1 MSSSQNS
8 LVPTHST
15 SAPNG
20 RLTDLLSS
28 TRRTG
33 NDRELRDYF
42 SAIVKRK
49 WLILAIAFVS
59 TAVVALY
66 AFRLPSL
73 YESSA
78 TLRLDSKESVF
89 LQDSRG
95 TVLHSYDNDDYENT
109 QIKLLSNP
117 QLVRRVVLQL
127 DLDHNQS
134 FLHTAEPRSLSSE
147 LRSMF
152 TRRKPATDNLSAPP
166 AVLANP
172 EDVKALTQARITQIE
187 PYVSQ
192 VLAGLTVQP
201 VDRTSLV
208 SVSMIHADPQL
219 ATQIVDALTKTFVSD
234 NNDYESNGSREAAE
248 TLGRQIAELQMK
260 IKAEEDARLDYLKIH
275 HLPLEKGEG
284 RNLTADRLGKL
295 SAELLDAENE
305 RTNLQTTLDAARA
318 ATDPSAVA
326 NTTETQQIQ
335 ELRKAINQLQ
345 QKRAALAEVYTSE
358 WPEVKQVD
366 AQIRQL
372 QEQLSHSAHETISS
386 LRSKLDAA
394 FAREARLRQSYFDE
408 QGAANTQTQA
418 EVQLA
423 TLNQEIETNRQ
434 VYNTLIQHQTEMQIS
449 SVDKANHV
457 AIVTPPV
464 VPTAAIG
471 PPRWNKIITAF
482 LVSLL
487 AGAGLA
493 VLMKQF
499 DRTLSSVEDV
509 ANHTGL
515 PALALIPAASCN
527 ARYSLPQR
535 VRLRLRGQQKE
546 SALSLTSDLRS
557 PAAEAYR
564 HLRAA
569 LLYSAQ
575 VSPKKILVT
584 SGSPFEG
591 KTTTAINTAVTLA
604 QSGAQVLLIDC
615 DLRRPQVHHHFDL
628 PNSEGLTNYLSGQ
641 RVQSLIRPAEA
652 CPNLSLITAGPAVGN
667 PADLLGSEEMRSLL
681 SSVGESYDHVVIDS
695 SPASSFADASIIST
709 EVDGVVLVVHSE
721 RNSRGVLRRVKD
733 RLEAVGA
740 NIYGVVLNDV
750 DLSTDDY
757 YSGYYV
763 RYE

>member
-1 MSSSQNS
+1 MPSSQNS
-8 LVPTHST
+8 LVPSNSV
-15 SAPNG
+15 SASN
-20 RLTDLLSS
+20 RLLADLSF
-28 TRRTG
+28 TPRQTG
-33 NDRELRDYF
+33 NDRELREYF
-42 SAIVKRK
+42 SAILKQK
-49 WLILAIAFVS
+49 WLILAITFLV
-59 TAVVALY
+59 TGVVALY

-73 YESSA
+73 YQSSA

-95 TVLHSYDNDDYENT
+95 TILHAYDNDDYENT

-117 QLVRRVVLQL
+117 QLVRKVVL
-127 DLDHNQS
+127 DLDLEHNPS
-134 FLHTAEPRSLSSE
+134 FLRAAEPGSALSQVRSI
-147 LRSMF
+147 F
-152 TRRKPATDNLSAPP
+152 TGSKPAADKLSAPP
-166 AVLANP
+166 AAAATH
-172 EDVKALTQARITQIE
+172 EDISTLIQSRVSEIE
-187 PYVSQ
+187 PYVNQ

-201 VDRTSLV
+201 VERTSLV
-208 SVSMIHADPQL
+208 SVSMTHADPQL
-219 ATQIVDALTKTFVSD
+219 ATQIVDELTKAFVSD
-234 NNDYESNGSREAAE
+234 SNEFESNGSQQAAE

-260 IKAEEDARLDYLKIH
+260 IRAAEDARLDYLKIH
-275 HLPLEKGEG
+275 HLPLEKGA
-284 RNLTADRLGKL
+284 NLTTDRLGKL
-295 SAELLDAENE
+295 SAELLDAEND

-318 ATDPSAVA
+318 AGDPSFVA
-326 NTTETQQIQ
+326 NTTETQQTQ
-335 ELRKAINQLQ
+335 DLRKTINQLQ

-372 QEQLSHSAHETISS
+372 HEQLAHNTHDTFSS
-386 LRSKLDAA
+386 LNSKLDAA
-394 FAREARLRQSYFDE
+394 GAREAKLRQSYFEE
-408 QGAANTQTQA
+408 QGAANTQAQA

-423 TLNQEIETNRQ
+423 TLGQEIETNRQ
-434 VYNTLIQHQTEMQIS
+434 IYNTLIQHQTEMQIS
-449 SVDKANHV
+449 SLDKSNHV

-464 VPTAAIG
+464 IPTAAIG
-471 PPRWNKIITAF
+471 PARWNKIIAAF
-482 LVSLL
+482 LASLL
-487 AGAGLA
+487 AGAALA

-509 ANHTGL
+509 TNHTGL

-527 ARYSLPQR
+527 RSRSLSRKVWP
-535 VRLRLRGQQKE
+535 RLRRPQIQ
-546 SALSLTSDLRS
+546 SALALTSDLRS

-569 LLYSAQ
+569 LLYSAPSG
-575 VSPKKILVT
+575 SPRKILVT

-604 QSGAQVLLIDC
+604 QNGAQVLLIDC

-641 RVQSLIRPAEA
+641 RISSLIRPAAA
-652 CPNLSLITAGPAVGN
+652 CPNLSLITAGPAVAN
-667 PADLLGSEEMRSLL
+667 PADLLGSAEMRSLL
-681 SSVGESYDHVVIDS
+681 NSVGESYDHVVIDS

-721 RNSRGVLRRVKD
+721 RNSRGVVKRVKE

-740 NIYGVVLNDV
+740 SIFGVVLNDV

-757 YSGYYV
+757 YSGYYT